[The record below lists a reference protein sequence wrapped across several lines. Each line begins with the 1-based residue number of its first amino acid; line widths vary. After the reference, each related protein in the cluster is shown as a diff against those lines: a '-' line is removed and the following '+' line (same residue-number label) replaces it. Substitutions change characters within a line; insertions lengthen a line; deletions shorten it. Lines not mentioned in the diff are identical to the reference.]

1 MESRSEK
8 AVPQQVGNLVD
19 HAQPSGSSAL
29 SHSMEFRIEKA
40 AFLQGLYFAQGI
52 ADRKATMPILANVLL
67 RTEGADSLLVA
78 ATDLNLTVTSE
89 IPCEVTGDG
98 GLTVAARHLHDII
111 KSLPGDRLTLRRAD
125 NNYAEISAG
134 KVNYKVVGLP
144 DRDFPKLPNHREVKL
159 HKVDAAPLRD
169 LISKTFFSISTDET
183 RAHLN
188 GVLFE
193 CDGAGDKAVG
203 RMVSTDGHRLSKCER
218 PLPGGP
224 KLMPG
229 VLIPRRGLVEI
240 RRALEG
246 VSHVEMGV
254 HAGNLF
260 VRTGATVLTVRLT
273 DAQFPPYDQVIPRDH
288 QRQAKVSHT
297 ALLDSLKR
305 ISLVASEKTYGLRL
319 SLSKGSLRIESDNP
333 DLGQGREELD
343 VVYGSADFTI
353 GFNAKYLID
362 LLTEIDTPE
371 VLLDLNGELD
381 PGVLRPAGSQDT
393 AGNQYLGVIMPMR
406 L

>member
-8 AVPQQVGNLVD
+8 AAS
-19 HAQPSGSSAL
+19 HAAAQAEHARAPSLSSSL
-29 SHSMEFRIEKA
+29 RTMEFRIEKA

-67 RTEGADSLLVA
+67 RTEGADSLTVA

-144 DRDFPKLPNHREVKL
+144 DRDFPKLPNHREVTF

-169 LISKTFFSISTDET
+169 LINKTFFSISTDET

-193 CDGAGDKAVG
+193 CDGAGDKAVA

-218 PLPGGP
+218 VLANGP
-224 KLMPG
+224 KLQPG
-229 VLIPRRGLVEI
+229 VLIPRRGLIEL

-246 VSHVEMGV
+246 TSHIEIGV
-254 HAGNLF
+254 HSGNLF
-260 VRTGATVLTVRLT
+260 LRTGPTVLTVRLT

-288 QRQAKVSHT
+288 QRQAKVSHV
-297 ALLDSLKR
+297 ALLDALKR

-319 SLSKGSLRIESDNP
+319 SLSKGVLRIESDNP

-343 VVYGSADFTI
+343 VVYGGSDFAI
-353 GFNAKYLID
+353 GFNAKYLIE

-381 PGVLRPAGSQDT
+381 PGVLRPADSQDKP
-393 AGNQYLGVIMPMR
+393 GNMYLGVIMPMR